1 MLRLIA
7 FFTPAMHTTKFV
19 LLSLIVFFSCSEKK
33 TTTSSI
39 EFEKGKELKELKD
52 KTLSE
57 LSGLATSYSNP
68 NYLWTINDSGN
79 DNKIFLIDENL
90 HIKLT
95 CILNGVVNR
104 DWEDI
109 AVGPGPDSTKSY
121 VYVADIGD
129 NEAIYPLKYIYRFE
143 EPQAN
148 DSTQEFTITQFDT
161 ITVTLADKQKDTEA
175 LLINPLNRNLYIVSK
190 REEPVHVYELKY
202 PYSTKDTLVIESI
215 VSIPVTQIV
224 AGDFSADGKEIL
236 MKNYNNI
243 YYWPNDNQKSLATV
257 LQEKPIEIPYKVE
270 PQGESITWARD
281 CSGFYTISE
290 MNKGKKSFLYFYKRK

>member
-1 MLRLIA
+1 LRLIA
-7 FFTPAMHTTKFV
+7 FFTPAMHTRKIV
-19 LLSLIVFFSCSEKK
+19 LLSLLAFFSCSEKK

-39 EFEKGKELKELKD
+39 AFEKGKELKELKN

-57 LSGLATSYSNP
+57 LSGLAASSTNP
-68 NYLWTINDSGN
+68 AYLWTINDSGN

-90 HIKLT
+90 NIKLT
-95 CILNGVVNR
+95 CTLDGIVNR

-109 AVGPGPDSTKSY
+109 AVGPGPDSTKHY

-143 EPQAN
+143 EPLAN
-148 DSTQEFTITQFDT
+148 DSTPEITITQFDT
-161 ITVTLADKQKDTEA
+161 ITVTLAGKQKDTEA
-175 LLINPLNRNLYIVSK
+175 LLLNPLNRNLYIVSK

-243 YYWPNDNQKSLATV
+243 YYWPNDDQKSLATV

-281 CSGFYTISE
+281 GSGFYTISE